1 MKQAII
7 VGASSGLGWEL
18 AIQLADKGY
27 QLGVMGRR
35 EALLNKLVEKLPG
48 THFIQSTDVSNAEQS
63 QTELEELIARMGDV
77 ELIVLSSGVGLF
89 ENKLEWAAEREMIDV
104 NVRGFAALTIVAME
118 HFTRR
123 GAGHLAGISSMAAH
137 IFGAKTVTYHAT
149 KAFVSNYLAG
159 MRQRAIRSGLPI
171 TITTIEPGFIKTPMV
186 HGNPLWM
193 APVEK
198 GVTQM
203 VAGLLKKKN
212 HIYITKRWRYVA
224 LVADLMPHWLLRK
237 FL

>member
-1 MKQAII
+1 MRQAII
-7 VGASSGLGWEL
+7 VGASSGLGCEL

-35 EALLNKLVEKLPG
+35 EALLNELVEKLPG
-48 THFIQSTDVSNAEQS
+48 THFIQATDVSNAEQS

-104 NVRGFAALTIVAME
+104 NVRGFAALTIIAME

-224 LVADLMPHWLLRK
+224 FVADLMPHWLLRK

>member
-1 MKQAII
+1 MRQAII

-35 EALLNKLVEKLPG
+35 EALLNELVEKLPG
-48 THFIQSTDVSNAEQS
+48 THFIQATDVSNAEQS

-104 NVRGFAALTIVAME
+104 NVRGFAALTIIAME

-224 LVADLMPHWLLRK
+224 FVADLMPHWLLRK

>member
-1 MKQAII
+1 MRQAII

-35 EALLNKLVEKLPG
+35 EALLNELVEKLPG
-48 THFIQSTDVSNAEQS
+48 THFIQATDVSNAEQS

-89 ENKLEWAAEREMIDV
+89 EKKLEWAAEREMIDV
-104 NVRGFAALTIVAME
+104 NVRGFAALTIIAME

-224 LVADLMPHWLLRK
+224 FVADLMPHWLLRK

>member
-203 VAGLLKKKN
+203 VAGLLNKKN

-224 LVADLMPHWLLRK
+224 FVADLMPHWLLRK

>member
-35 EALLNKLVEKLPG
+35 EALLNELVEKLPG
-48 THFIQSTDVSNAEQS
+48 THFIQATDVSNAEQS

-193 APVEK
+193 APVGK

-203 VAGLLKKKN
+203 VAGLLNKKN

-224 LVADLMPHWLLRK
+224 FVADLMPHWLLRK

>member
-18 AIQLADKGY
+18 AVQLADKGY
-27 QLGVMGRR
+27 QVGVMGRR
-35 EALLNKLVEKLPG
+35 EGLLNELVEKLPG
-48 THFIQSTDVSNAEQS
+48 THFVQATDVSQAEQS
-63 QTELEELIARMGDV
+63 QIELEALIARMGDV

-89 ENKLEWAAEREMIDV
+89 EQKLEWAAEREMIDV
-104 NVRGFAALTIVAME
+104 NVRGFAALTIIAME

-224 LVADLMPHWLLRK
+224 FVADLMPHWLLRK

>member
-35 EALLNKLVEKLPG
+35 EALLNELVEKLPG
-48 THFIQSTDVSNAEQS
+48 THFIQATDVSNAEQS
-63 QTELEELIARMGDV
+63 QTELEKLIARMGDV

-203 VAGLLKKKN
+203 VAGLLNKKN

-224 LVADLMPHWLLRK
+224 FVADLMPHWLLRK

>member
-48 THFIQSTDVSNAEQS
+48 THFIRATDVSNAEQS

-104 NVRGFAALTIVAME
+104 NVRGFAALTIIAME

-224 LVADLMPHWLLRK
+224 FVADLMPHWLLRK

>member
-1 MKQAII
+1 MRQAII

-35 EALLNKLVEKLPG
+35 EALLNELVEKLPG
-48 THFIQSTDVSNAEQS
+48 THFIQATDVSNAEQS

-104 NVRGFAALTIVAME
+104 NVRGFAALTIIAME

-171 TITTIEPGFIKTPMV
+171 TITTIEPGFIKTTMV

-224 LVADLMPHWLLRK
+224 LLLDIMPNALIRK
-237 FL
+237 FM

>member
-1 MKQAII
+1 MRQAII

-35 EALLNKLVEKLPG
+35 EALLNELVEKLPG
-48 THFIQSTDVSNAEQS
+48 THFIRATDVSNAEQS

>member
-1 MKQAII
+1 MRQAII

-35 EALLNKLVEKLPG
+35 EALLNELVEKLPG
-48 THFIQSTDVSNAEQS
+48 THFIQATDVSNAEQS

-118 HFTRR
+118 YFTRR

-224 LVADLMPHWLLRK
+224 FVADLMPHWLLRK

>member
-1 MKQAII
+1 MRQAII

-35 EALLNKLVEKLPG
+35 EALLNELVEKLPG
-48 THFIQSTDVSNAEQS
+48 THFIQATDVSNAEQS
-63 QTELEELIARMGDV
+63 QTELEKLIARMGDV

-203 VAGLLKKKN
+203 VAGLLNKKN

-224 LVADLMPHWLLRK
+224 FVADLMPHWLLRK

>member
-35 EALLNKLVEKLPG
+35 EALLNELVEKLPG
-48 THFIQSTDVSNAEQS
+48 THFIQATDVSNAEQS

-104 NVRGFAALTIVAME
+104 NVRGFAALTIVAMGY
-118 HFTRR
+118 FTRR

-159 MRQRAIRSGLPI
+159 MRQRAICSGLPI

-203 VAGLLKKKN
+203 VAGLLNKKN

-224 LVADLMPHWLLRK
+224 FVADLMPHWLLRK